1 MIHDEIKTMGDIVC
15 PFCDQKLEYS
25 DEKPQDCSA
34 KYDLCCDCQEII
46 NNSGMVVCRSCGSV
60 HRYETSVEYVD
71 FYENKHKMKR
81 KSVYHRKY
89 HISNILTDL
98 SVQNKIVISVEQ
110 KNKILR
116 IFAEI
121 NKIIPNINEIRKRII
136 SLNFILRKIFKLLS
150 IKFDNL
156 PITKSKKT
164 LASYEKYW
172 NHINRL
178 IGDKIKKILM
188 SEFISIFFKIL
199 IDSRA

>member
-25 DEKPQDCSA
+25 DGKTQDRLA
-34 KYDLCCDCQEII
+34 KYDLCCVTQKII
-46 NNSGMVVCRSCGSV
+46 RDNGMVVCRSCGSV

-89 HISNILTDL
+89 HISNILTDF

-150 IKFDNL
+150 IKFNNL
-156 PITKSKKT
+156 PI
-164 LASYEKYW
+164 
-172 NHINRL
+172 
-178 IGDKIKKILM
+178 IK
-188 SEFISIFFKIL
+188 
-199 IDSRA
+199 

>member
-1 MIHDEIKTMGDIVC
+1 MTCNNDLHDSLVDIGEISC
-15 PFCDQKLEYS
+15 PFCFINLEDS
-25 DEKPQDCSA
+25 DEKPQDRLA

-121 NKIIPNINEIRKRII
+121 DKIIPNINEIRKRII
-136 SLNFILRKIFKLLS
+136 SVNFILRKIFKLLS

-178 IGDKIKKILM
+178 IGDKIKKIIN
-188 SEFISIFFKIL
+188 E
-199 IDSRA
+199 

>member
-25 DEKPQDCSA
+25 DEKTQDRLA
-34 KYDLCCDCQEII
+34 KYEII
-46 NNSGMVVCRSCGSV
+46 RDNGMVVCRSCGSV

-89 HISNILTDL
+89 HISNILTDF
-98 SVQNKIVISVEQ
+98 SAQNKIVISVEQ

-150 IKFDNL
+150 IKFNNL
-156 PITKSKKT
+156 PITK
-164 LASYEKYW
+164 
-172 NHINRL
+172 
-178 IGDKIKKILM
+178 
-188 SEFISIFFKIL
+188 
-199 IDSRA
+199 